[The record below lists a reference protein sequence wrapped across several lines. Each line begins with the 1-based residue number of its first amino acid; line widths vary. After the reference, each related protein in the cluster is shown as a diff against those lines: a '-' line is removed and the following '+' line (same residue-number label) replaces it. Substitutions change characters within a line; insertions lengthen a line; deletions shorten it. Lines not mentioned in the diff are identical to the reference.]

1 MEVQLA
7 LLLESKREIRVYG
20 LQEAAAVGGRM
31 DVQHAF
37 LYFRNAGDF

>member
-7 LLLESKREIRVYG
+7 QLLESKREIQVCG

-31 DVQHAF
+31 DVQHVF
-37 LYFRNAGDF
+37 LYYPQF